1 MILDGSGYTFTWRVN
16 DTLDV
21 LESFIL
27 VLLDFFE
34 VKAAS
39 VLPQRLQKS
48 LRRRPLRADNWVG
61 DP

>member
-1 MILDGSGYTFTWRVN
+1 MILDVPGYTFTWRID

-39 VLPQRLQKS
+39 VFPQRLEKS
-48 LRRRPLRADNWVG
+48 LGRRSLRADNGIG

>member
-1 MILDGSGYTFTWRVN
+1 VILDVPGYTFTWRID

-48 LRRRPLRADNWVG
+48 LGRGPLRANNRVG

>member
-1 MILDGSGYTFTWRVN
+1 VILDVPGYTFTWRID

-27 VLLDFFE
+27 VFLYFFE

-48 LRRRPLRADNWVG
+48 LGRRPLRADDWIG